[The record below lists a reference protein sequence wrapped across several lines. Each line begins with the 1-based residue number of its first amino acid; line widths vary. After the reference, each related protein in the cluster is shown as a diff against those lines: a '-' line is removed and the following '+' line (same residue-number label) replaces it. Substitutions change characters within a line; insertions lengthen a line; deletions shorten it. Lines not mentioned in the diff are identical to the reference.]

1 MNLINRGEIYYA
13 DFGKTVGSEQK
24 GIRPVVIVQNN
35 MGNIYSA
42 TTIVAAITSRLKSN
56 MPTHVHIENESLPK
70 KSVILAEQLRTI
82 DKSRLLE
89 RIGLLDEQEMIELNN
104 ALSVSVGVMESERKT
119 DE

>member
-1 MNLINRGEIYYA
+1 MNLINRGDIYYA
-13 DFGKTVGSEQK
+13 DFCATVGSEQK

-35 MGNIYSA
+35 IGNFHSA

-89 RIGLLDEQEMIELNN
+89 RIGFLNEQDIQKLNA
-104 ALSVSVGVMESERKT
+104 ALAVSVGIQNNERKP
-119 DE
+119 DG